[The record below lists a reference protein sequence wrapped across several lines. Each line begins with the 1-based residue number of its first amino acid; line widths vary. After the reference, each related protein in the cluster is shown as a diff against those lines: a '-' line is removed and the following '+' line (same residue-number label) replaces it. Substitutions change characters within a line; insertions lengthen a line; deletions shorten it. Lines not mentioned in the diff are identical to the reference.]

1 MQMMAMGSGE
11 SIQKVIAADPKGV
24 VESREKEKVALQ
36 ELNDRFAAYIERVR
50 FLEAD
55 NKRLQSIITELTLK
69 FESLDA
75 ALRAI
80 YEEELKA
87 ARLALDKTT
96 AAKGAA
102 ELRAYN
108 AETKLKEVTALYS
121 AEAAAHLMTKES
133 IPQLEKMISERDSQI
148 DFLTK
153 NMSALDIELKRIKG
167 QSSLLQ
173 SDLAEAKQD
182 RDAETV
188 GRVELESIVQTK
200 EDEMV
205 FMKAM
210 YEEKVRALLALD
222 LGSDAFKAAFS
233 NELALALRDIRGE
246 YEAIMEATKTQDTDA
261 WYRAKFNEVMT
272 VTSRQTTDLATAKD
286 EVRNWRNKYHA
297 VCGDFATLRNT
308 V

>member
-1 MQMMAMGSGE
+1 MGAAGATILEAGAAGAVGAGAGAAIGGAAALAGLGLGAGIAPGVKPRSINLAAGAGAGAGVGGKTKISGLKMQAMALGGSGGAVLAKE
-11 SIQKVIAADPKGV
+11 LAVSPAAV
-24 VESREKEKVALQ
+24 VVSREKEKLALQ

-55 NKRLQSIITELTLK
+55 NKRLQGTITVLTLK

-121 AEAAAHLMTKES
+121 AEAAAHLVTKES

-167 QSSLLQ
+167 QSSALQ
-173 SDLAEAKQD
+173 SDLAVAKQD

-188 GRVELESIVQTK
+188 ARVELESFIQTK

-210 YEEKVRALLALD
+210 
-222 LGSDAFKAAFS
+222 
-233 NELALALRDIRGE
+233 
-246 YEAIMEATKTQDTDA
+246 
-261 WYRAKFNEVMT
+261 
-272 VTSRQTTDLATAKD
+272 
-286 EVRNWRNKYHA
+286 
-297 VCGDFATLRNT
+297 
-308 V
+308 